1 MQWTMHFSSV
11 AVVVLSVLEQQQHIV
26 NHHHHHYQQ
35 AALGSVQGNVLVC
48 DEVLGGMAE
57 PAIALK

>member
-26 NHHHHHYQQ
+26 NHHHHYQQ

>member
-26 NHHHHHYQQ
+26 NHHHHYQQ

-48 DEVLGGMAE
+48 DEVLGGTAE